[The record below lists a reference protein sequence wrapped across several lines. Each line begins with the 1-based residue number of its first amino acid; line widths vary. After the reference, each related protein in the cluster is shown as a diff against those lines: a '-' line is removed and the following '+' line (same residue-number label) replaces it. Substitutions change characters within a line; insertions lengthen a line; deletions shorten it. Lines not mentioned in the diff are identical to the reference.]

1 MALQKR
7 TNHNHENMVLYQNAP
22 SGKDA
27 KSRLDL
33 FYYWLDTREA
43 RWHEVNLQDYAA
55 YLVSDR
61 RLIGGKPSPLSPAS
75 ANAHLSTIRRQIK
88 RIMGSPQTRRDLF
101 SLASEKCIADGQ
113 EPTPANLA
121 VYVDEIER
129 GILYGI
135 DPQNTTLK
143 ATKKQDKTDSEQTRL
158 SFNQVNELLRA
169 PSTAHANGL
178 RDSAAIAMMVCTG
191 LREQELCDLTV
202 SDLRQTVDGVLSVLV
217 REGKGK
223 KQRAIPYGANEWVLH
238 LIDTWLERVQADCGL
253 TDDSFVFR
261 AVKKGGKVSTEAL
274 TTRSIQRIV
283 KRYPIM
289 IDGKRR
295 AVKPHDLRRTCAR
308 RWYDDGMDL
317 LSIQANLGHANIE
330 TTKGYIGE
338 TDMSSRQPTRGY
350 EFDLEKLTLQDKLID

>member
-1 MALQKR
+1 MA
-7 TNHNHENMVLYQNAP
+7 LYQNAP

-33 FYYWLDTREA
+33 FYYWLDTKGL
-43 RWHEVNLQDYAA
+43 RWFEVDLQDYAQ

-61 RLIGGKPSPLSPAS
+61 RAGQFGKLSPLSPAS

-101 SLASEKCIADGQ
+101 ALASQKCVADNV
-113 EPTPANLA
+113 EPSPANLA
-121 VYVDEIER
+121 VYVGEIER
-129 GILYGI
+129 GIHYRI

-143 ATKKQDKTDSEQTRL
+143 AIKKQDRTDSEHTRL
-158 SFNQVNELLRA
+158 SYYQVNALLNA
-169 PSTAHANGL
+169 PSTLNPKGL
-178 RDSAAIAMMVCTG
+178 RDIAVIATLVCTG
-191 LREQELCDLTV
+191 LREQELCDLRV
-202 SDLRQTVDGVLSVLV
+202 KDLRQTVDGVLGVLV

-223 KQRAIPYGANEWVLH
+223 KQRFVPYGANEWILH
-238 LIDTWLERVQADCGL
+238 IIDTWLEYVEGGHGL

-261 AVKKGGKVSTEAL
+261 SVRKGGKPSKDQL
-274 TTRSIQRIV
+274 TTRSVQRIM
-283 KRYPIM
+283 KDYPIM

-295 AVKPHDLRRTCAR
+295 TVKPHDLRRTCAR

-330 TTKGYIGE
+330 TTKDYIGE
-338 TDMSSRQPTRGY
+338 TDMNSRQPTRGY
-350 EFDLEKLTLQDKLID
+350 DFDLNRLT